1 MKEVNT
7 RQTEA
12 LFTLQGG
19 REREKERERERLIA
33 HTYRAL
39 SMAVD
44 SIEILNMQNPHFD
57 QGRD

>member
-19 REREKERERERLIA
+19 RERERERESAIE
-33 HTYRAL
+33 HKYRAL
-39 SMAVD
+39 YMALD
-44 SIEILNMQNPHFD
+44 SIEILNMHIPHSD
-57 QGRD
+57 QGRE